1 WIQAL
6 VYVNPVSY
14 QLDLLRYV
22 LLRFQQLPMAAD
34 LAVTFGAAP
43 VAAVVAAWA
52 MRRMTSTGR

>member
-1 WIQAL
+1 M
-6 VYVNPVSY
+6 YVNPVSY

-43 VAAVVAAWA
+43 VAVVLAAWA
-52 MRRMTSTGR
+52 MRRMAVTGR